1 MRRWTGI
8 VQREQSAL
16 DFTGGRYAIE
26 WFMQRLSPA
35 RKQILQRLGNFR
47 FINARRCPAWKSIGD
62 VGHSRDLGYNYKHC
76 PKPGPAQSPCR
87 AGPANPA
94 HHYNALVADPAMRT
108 TLRGLDMA
116 GADGQH
122 GSLKT

>member
-1 MRRWTGI
+1 MSVMHVIWG
-8 VQREQSAL
+8 
-16 DFTGGRYAIE
+16 Y
-26 WFMQRLSPA
+26 A
-35 RKQILQRLGNFR
+35 RKHR
-47 FINARRCPAWKSIGD
+47 
-62 VGHSRDLGYNYKHC
+62 
-76 PKPGPAQSPCR
+76 PKPGQAQLPCR

-94 HHYNALVADPAMRT
+94 HRYNAVVADPAMRT